1 MINIECDFSYET
13 KLNKKNKP
21 IKLEVM
27 IKLRHHDLNTSLE
40 NIEYMRP
47 DRQEYK
53 CM

>member
-1 MINIECDFSYET
+1 MINIECDFSM
-13 KLNKKNKP
+13 KRNSIKKNKP
-21 IKLEVM
+21 IKLDVM